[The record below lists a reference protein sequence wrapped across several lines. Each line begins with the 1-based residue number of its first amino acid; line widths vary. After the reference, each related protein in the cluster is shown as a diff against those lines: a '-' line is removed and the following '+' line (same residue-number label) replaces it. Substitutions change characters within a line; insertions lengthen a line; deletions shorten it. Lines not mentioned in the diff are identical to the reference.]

1 MWPNWSNEKDFNDF
15 SLNAIFFL
23 CGSKYDLYKIT
34 CSVDKLGFKSLKLH
48 FILGELYNYIRKNI
62 GLVLL

>member
-23 CGSKYDLYKIT
+23 WGSKYDLYRNIY
-34 CSVDKLGFKSLKLH
+34 SVDKLEFKSLKLH
-48 FILGELYNYIRKNI
+48 FVSGELYNYIRKSI
-62 GLVLL
+62 GFVLL